1 MTQRLTIFLAGG
13 EIVSANIDG
22 IGLRIVAKADRDHVK
37 IAILIDRCQATK
49 ALAL

>member
-13 EIVSANIDG
+13 EIMSSNIDG